1 MSRRGFIA
9 LSVVVDALLVN
20 AGFVLAFLLRF
31 EGTLPDFNFRAY
43 VLLAPLLTLLYLA
56 GAWTYGLY
64 DPERAD
70 TAWAVVRG
78 AVAAVT
84 MGTLLT
90 AAVAFFGGART
101 ASFARSTI
109 LIAWVFD
116 LALLTGWRLVFLRL
130 GRVSWPEQRV
140 LIVGTGDT
148 ALDLAR
154 EVAARSRWGWRVTG
168 LIEAGPESAQAPPP
182 SSHPLPAAQAATP
195 AAQPASA
202 AAQPATPA
210 AQPALAA
217 ASRPAPAGSLSA
229 SAGPLS
235 AAAAPGPPPAAGA
248 LTQASAYP
256 AELGGFPVLGAAD
269 DVARLAAEH
278 RANRVIVVSPIA
290 LRELVESLVLADEA
304 DVRVDV
310 VPELYEI
317 FIGTVDAIVGDVPL
331 MEITH
336 TSVPTYYAATKR
348 AIDVAAA
355 ALLLVVLSPVLLA
368 TVIAVAVADGMPA
381 FFSQDR
387 VGRGLRTFRIHKLR
401 TMVRDAERD
410 SGPVMAAAG
419 DERITRVGRFL
430 RRYRLDEIPQLV
442 NIIRGDMSFV
452 GPRPERPFFV
462 ERFMADTPGYRERF
476 SIRPGVTGLAQVSG
490 GYATTPER
498 KLKYDLIYMY
508 HQTPAMDAQ
517 IVAETLRVVLTGRGA
532 R

>member
-9 LSVVVDALLVN
+9 LSIVVDALLVN

-56 GAWTYGLY
+56 GAWSYGLY

-70 TAWAVVRG
+70 TVWAVIRG

-116 LALLTGWRLVFLRL
+116 LALLIGWRLVFLRL
-130 GRVSWPEQRV
+130 ARISWPEQRV
-140 LIVGTGDT
+140 LIVGTGQ
-148 ALDLAR
+148 AAVDLAR
-154 EVAARSRWGWRVTG
+154 EVAARGRWGWKVTG
-168 LIEAGPESAQAPPP
+168 LIEADAEPAGRPVATESPGVPP
-182 SSHPLPAAQAATP
+182 SPAGTPCGSDVAPFLGAVSAPAAVTPAGKPLAATGDAALPAVVA
-195 AAQPASA
+195 
-202 AAQPATPA
+202 
-210 AQPALAA
+210 
-217 ASRPAPAGSLSA
+217 
-229 SAGPLS
+229 
-235 AAAAPGPPPAAGA
+235 
-248 LTQASAYP
+248 
-256 AELGGFPVLGAAD
+256 GFPVLGAAD
-269 DVARLAAEH
+269 DVARIAAEQ

-290 LRELVESLVLADEA
+290 LRELVESLVLANEA
-304 DVRVDV
+304 AVRVDV

-336 TSVPTYYAATKR
+336 ATVPTYYAAAKR
-348 AIDVAAA
+348 LLDVAAA
-355 ALLLVVLSPVLLA
+355 AVLLVVLSPVLLA
-368 TVIAVAVADGMPA
+368 AAVAVAAADGSPV
-381 FFSQDR
+381 FFSQER
-387 VGRGLRTFRIHKLR
+387 VGRNMRLFRIHKLR
-401 TMVRDAERD
+401 TMIKDAEKAC
-410 SGPVMAAAG
+410 GPVLAEPG

-442 NIIRGDMSFV
+442 NILRGEMSLV

-462 ERFMADTPGYRERF
+462 EQLIAQTPGYRERF
-476 SIRPGVTGLAQVSG
+476 SIRPGMTGLAQVSG

-508 HQTPAMDAQ
+508 HQTLAMDAQ
-517 IVAETLRVVLTGRGA
+517 ILAETLRVVLTGRGA

>member
-1 MSRRGFIA
+1 
-9 LSVVVDALLVN
+9 
-20 AGFVLAFLLRF
+20 
-31 EGTLPDFNFRAY
+31 
-43 VLLAPLLTLLYLA
+43 
-56 GAWTYGLY
+56 
-64 DPERAD
+64 
-70 TAWAVVRG
+70 
-78 AVAAVT
+78 
-84 MGTLLT
+84 
-90 AAVAFFGGART
+90 
-101 ASFARSTI
+101 
-109 LIAWVFD
+109 
-116 LALLTGWRLVFLRL
+116 
-130 GRVSWPEQRV
+130 
-140 LIVGTGDT
+140 
-148 ALDLAR
+148 
-154 EVAARSRWGWRVTG
+154 
-168 LIEAGPESAQAPPP
+168 
-182 SSHPLPAAQAATP
+182 
-195 AAQPASA
+195 
-202 AAQPATPA
+202 
-210 AQPALAA
+210 
-217 ASRPAPAGSLSA
+217 
-229 SAGPLS
+229 
-235 AAAAPGPPPAAGA
+235 
-248 LTQASAYP
+248 
-256 AELGGFPVLGAAD
+256 
-269 DVARLAAEH
+269 
-278 RANRVIVVSPIA
+278 
-290 LRELVESLVLADEA
+290 
-304 DVRVDV
+304 V

-348 AIDVAAA
+348 VIDVAAA

-368 TVIAVAVADGMPA
+368 AVIAVAVADGLPA

-410 SGPVMAAAG
+410 SGPVMAADG

-442 NIIRGDMSFV
+442 NIIKGDMSFV

-462 ERFMADTPGYRERF
+462 ERFMAETPGYRERF

>member
-31 EGTLPDFNFRAY
+31 EGTLPEFNFRAY

-168 LIEAGPESAQAPPP
+168 LIEAGPEAAVGLPP
-182 SSHPLPAAQAATP
+182 A
-195 AAQPASA
+195 
-202 AAQPATPA
+202 
-210 AQPALAA
+210 
-217 ASRPAPAGSLSA
+217 
-229 SAGPLS
+229 
-235 AAAAPGPPPAAGA
+235 AAGA
-248 LTQASAYP
+248 LAPAPTYP
-256 AELGGFPVLGAAD
+256 AELGGFPVLGAAE
-269 DVARLAAEH
+269 DVARVAAEH
-278 RANRVIVVSPIA
+278 RANRVIVVSPVA

-348 AIDVAAA
+348 VIDVAAA

-368 TVIAVAVADGMPA
+368 TVIAVAVSDGLPA

-419 DERITRVGRFL
+419 DERITRAGRFL

-442 NIIRGDMSFV
+442 NIIKGDMSFV

-462 ERFMADTPGYRERF
+462 ERFMAETPGYRERF